1 MELDEK
7 GSQAITLE
15 LITTQPATHLLTFI
29 FFSYIFWARNK
40 EKTGHIL

>member
-29 FFSYIFWARNK
+29 FLGHGTER
-40 EKTGHIL
+40 KTRHTL